1 MNLKRLGIGCLG
13 VTVGAAA
20 AVGWIATVA
29 LAVDLQPLAI
39 AVAAAAAGLSWATW
53 RVHRRLETITPRW
66 DAAIREAIA
75 TLPKGTRVRR
85 SKAGRGSP
93 LTVLAMTIY
102 VIGLF
107 VAVPWAIVAPSHEG
121 AGAPIWLVAGPGVV
135 TGVLLAMARD
145 GRLRRVE
152 IGTVLALPA
161 TVTFILI
168 ALATGGEGALDFGA
182 LVPSL
187 LLVVLVASVPVL
199 VGFGIPRALAW
210 LYRSSRPIE
219 ASPPP
224 APSAALLPELEA
236 ATDHRRATAV
246 VRMYLDSKQPVRL
259 LREDQQAL
267 AGAGYQLVAIC
278 ERPYAGEGGAIRL
291 NWLPGDAEAATVALF
306 VRYPPLRR
314 PTSEEPSGA

>member
-1 MNLKRLGIGCLG
+1 M
-13 VTVGAAA
+13 
-20 AVGWIATVA
+20 
-29 LAVDLQPLAI
+29 
-39 AVAAAAAGLSWATW
+39 
-53 RVHRRLETITPRW
+53 
-66 DAAIREAIA
+66 
-75 TLPKGTRVRR
+75 
-85 SKAGRGSP
+85 
-93 LTVLAMTIY
+93 
-102 VIGLF
+102 
-107 VAVPWAIVAPSHEG
+107 
-121 AGAPIWLVAGPGVV
+121 
-135 TGVLLAMARD
+135 
-145 GRLRRVE
+145 
-152 IGTVLALPA
+152 
-161 TVTFILI
+161 
-168 ALATGGEGALDFGA
+168 
-182 LVPSL
+182 PSL

-246 VRMYLDSKQPVRL
+246 VRMYLHSKQPVRL

>member
-135 TGVLLAMARD
+135 TGGLLAMGRGGGRGRGGAGGGGPPRFRSAGPQPASRRPRRQRARAGGVRD
-145 GRLRRVE
+145 PTRPGLAVPIQPAHRGVAAAGPVR
-152 IGTVLALPA
+152 GT
-161 TVTFILI
+161 
-168 ALATGGEGALDFGA
+168 ATGTGGRHRPSTCDRGGAH
-182 LVPSL
+182 V
-187 LLVVLVASVPVL
+187 
-199 VGFGIPRALAW
+199 
-210 LYRSSRPIE
+210 SRLQ
-219 ASPPP
+219 A
-224 APSAALLPELEA
+224 ACASAARGP
-236 ATDHRRATAV
+236 
-246 VRMYLDSKQPVRL
+246 
-259 LREDQQAL
+259 
-267 AGAGYQLVAIC
+267 AGAGRSGLSAGRDLRAAVRRGGRRHPVELVA
-278 ERPYAGEGGAIRL
+278 R
-291 NWLPGDAEAATVALF
+291 
-306 VRYPPLRR
+306 
-314 PTSEEPSGA
+314 